1 MSSSYAGFV
10 MCLDH
15 IIEAKRKQVEEEEK
29 EKDRKNG
36 FVQ

>member
-15 IIEAKRKQVEEEEK
+15 IIEAKRKQIEEDEK
-29 EKDRKNG
+29 EEAKKNG
-36 FVQ
+36 SVQ